1 MPRFL
6 CVSALLAAI
15 AVGSGCWSPSVTNP
29 WSFEDPPAV
38 VPAEGL
44 ARPPEPSRTVIAVAD
59 FENPTP
65 SPLGWD
71 DIGAEIAAA
80 LRRTLLNESGFD
92 VRIHPPPSGSTPS
105 PKPWSK
111 AKAKRVSAAELG
123 GVQYVLTGK
132 VTDFHHTKELP
143 KGIARWSVIM
153 RKNEAVS
160 AIEWKLVDVLENRVV
175 AADHI
180 YGVAKASGK
189 NVERQYKN
197 LHVSNYMFWSSP
209 LGHASRKAIE
219 RTVNRIQEILPE
231 RSRRVIL
238 AKRLGIRKVEV
249 DGGWVFGINEGET
262 YYLYRQDET
271 GAVVEPV
278 LDPATLRPL
287 SVKIDKA
294 QKEKATGWLMGKL
307 PLDVELGQIMLSSHA
322 PGTPPVQSTLTSAA
336 DLHADDG

>member
-111 AKAKRVSAAELG
+111 AKAKRVSA
-123 GVQYVLTGK
+123 K

-262 YYLYRQDET
+262 YYLYRQ
-271 GAVVEPV
+271 GPSSI
-278 LDPATLRPL
+278 RPP
-287 SVKIDKA
+287 S
-294 QKEKATGWLMGKL
+294 G
-307 PLDVELGQIMLSSHA
+307 PCRSR
-322 PGTPPVQSTLTSAA
+322 STRPRRRRPRA
-336 DLHADDG
+336 G